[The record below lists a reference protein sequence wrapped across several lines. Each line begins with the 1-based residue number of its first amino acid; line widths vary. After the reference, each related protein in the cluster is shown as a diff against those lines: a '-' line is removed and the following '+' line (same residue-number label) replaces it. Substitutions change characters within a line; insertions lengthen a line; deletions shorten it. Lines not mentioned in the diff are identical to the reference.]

1 MILVLKP
8 GSTEEQRREL
18 IREIEN
24 LGLKVHVSVGEET
37 TIIGLVG
44 DVSRINPYALSS
56 HEIVANT
63 LRSENPLKRQIAC
76 SSLRTR

>member
-24 LGLKVHVSVGEET
+24 GLKVHVSVGEET

-44 DVSRINPYALSS
+44 DVSELIHTPFLPM
-56 HEIVANT
+56 
-63 LRSENPLKRQIAC
+63 RSWPIP
-76 SSLRTR
+76 